1 MGCYFLLLGIFLTQ
15 GSNPG
20 LLHWQADSLLS
31 EPPGEPNMSIWNS
44 NVHVCRLSFIGKQS
58 HPFIYGLS
66 MVTVTISAPWS
77 CCHRDHLAWKAWNIY
92 YPASCFKRKP
102 SCLAHQQLPLLWITR
117 KHTSTAIVPHSK
129 FNMLCACWGSLVLL
143 WQWQGE
149 SPLLGWLVSTLL
161 QWWLF
166 SMPPSPCSNHYQ
178 IFQA

>member
-31 EPPGEPNMSIWNS
+31 EPPGEPNMSIRNS

-117 KHTSTAIVPHSK
+117 KHTSTANSSSQQVQYA
-129 FNMLCACWGSLVLL
+129 LR
-143 WQWQGE
+143 
-149 SPLLGWLVSTLL
+149 LLGEPCTPLA
-161 QWWLF
+161 
-166 SMPPSPCSNHYQ
+166 MAGRKPSPGLTCFNSITGVAVFNAPLTLQ
-178 IFQA
+178 